1 VHAWDLDAF
10 AGAGAI
16 RSSAGDMLTYLD
28 ANLHPDRAGKGS
40 MASNAQTLPAALR
53 LSHELRADV
62 SPNMRIAF
70 AWLYN
75 TATGNYWHNGA
86 TGGYSSFAAFN
97 PKDDF
102 AVVVLYNG
110 TVQGDASFADR
121 CGEHIIQRLS
131 GKAAIALS

>member
-1 VHAWDLDAF
+1 
-10 AGAGAI
+10 
-16 RSSAGDMLTYLD
+16 MLTYLD
-28 ANLHPDRAGKGS
+28 ANLHPGDVGKS
-40 MASNAQTLPAALR
+40 STDANTQTLAAALR

-62 SPNMRIAF
+62 GPNVRIAF

-75 TATGNYWHNGA
+75 NATGNYWHNGA

-110 TVQGDASFADR
+110 TVQGQQGFADL
-121 CGEHIIQRLS
+121 CGEHVIQRLT
-131 GKAAIALS
+131 GKAAIALQ